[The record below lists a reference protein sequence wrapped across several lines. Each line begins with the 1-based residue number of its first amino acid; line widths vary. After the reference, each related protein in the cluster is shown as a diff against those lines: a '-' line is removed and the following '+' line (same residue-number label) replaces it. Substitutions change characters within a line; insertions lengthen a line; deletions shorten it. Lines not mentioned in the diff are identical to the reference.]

1 MEKVNC
7 YGWWV
12 PARMKSMLERV
23 SMDLWKAVRVLVLG
37 YYSNLYC
44 KSCLIRV
51 SFCEFILVISCY
63 LLLVLLL
70 LVSILFLS
78 IE

>member
-1 MEKVNC
+1 
-7 YGWWV
+7 
-12 PARMKSMLERV
+12 MLESV
-23 SMDLWKAVRVLVLG
+23 SMDLWKAVRGLVLG